1 MHYSWW
7 LLGLR
12 EKGLCSISV
21 FEASTLSPER
31 ERAREIESE
40 TGGVSRA
47 GGVAF
52 PEGRSQEKAAGGCQD
67 MEGGQWRK
75 GDRTGWLAISKWIPF
90 RRRTPLSLFSS
101 LDPLCGFSSSSFLS
115 SRGTQLGWINPVPV
129 FSLLHVTE
137 RERERERERKRGGR
151 RDRKR
156 EKVQRTK
163 GTLLNWMEKPV
174 TFLRTDFL

>member
-67 MEGGQWRK
+67 TRRVGGGER
-75 GDRTGWLAISKWIPF
+75 GSNRVACNFEMDSIPP
-90 RRRTPLSLFSS
+90 TNSPLSFLLPRSTMRLLFLFVPFFARDSTGV
-101 LDPLCGFSSSSFLS
+101 DQPR
-115 SRGTQLGWINPVPV
+115 SRLPGCCT
-129 FSLLHVTE
+129 
-137 RERERERERKRGGR
+137 
-151 RDRKR
+151 
-156 EKVQRTK
+156 
-163 GTLLNWMEKPV
+163 
-174 TFLRTDFL
+174 